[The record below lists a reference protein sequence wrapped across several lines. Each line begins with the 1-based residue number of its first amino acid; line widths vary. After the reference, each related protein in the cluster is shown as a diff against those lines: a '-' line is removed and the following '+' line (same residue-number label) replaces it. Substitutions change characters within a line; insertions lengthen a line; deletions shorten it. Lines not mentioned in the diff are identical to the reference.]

1 MNIFFLYFTK
11 RYEHFFYILEI
22 IKAPIFHEMKICII
36 VDISPSYIFIFLSLS
51 LSLSLSLLSKSG
63 IQIEVSFDFFICKT
77 KQNKQT
83 YQQDFLKERNYI
95 KPDLLM
101 PAIYKTLICLF
112 FRLTLF
118 KEMPVF

>member
-1 MNIFFLYFTK
+1 MIFFIFL
-11 RYEHFFYILEI
+11 YEHFFYILEI

-36 VDISPSYIFIFLSLS
+36 VNINPSYIFIFLSLS
-51 LSLSLSLLSKSG
+51 YQRVEFKLKYRL
-63 IQIEVSFDFFICKT
+63 IFSFA

-95 KPDLLM
+95 KTDLLM
-101 PAIYKTLICLF
+101 PAIYKTLIYLF
-112 FRLTLF
+112 LKLPLF